1 MVWRKHGD
9 DPMCPCCEHDEDT
22 DRILQSC
29 ASALQNKIFTTE
41 REACSE
47 YLKNTTTWEIHEIR
61 EIRGAI
67 LELLT
72 SFRENREPV
81 IHHNWSTTTSTM
93 VMSQF
98 ELGQRAFV
106 SGLWI
111 EDWISAQS
119 EHHKT
124 LNTRKHGLT
133 AIVQMITKL
142 QKLTRELWYYSR
154 NDALHQNTQSR
165 INKDRSIECDAKI
178 ASLLQRKRTIPSRL
192 LAPADRK

>member
-1 MVWRKHGD
+1 M
-9 DPMCPCCEHDEDT
+9 
-22 DRILQSC
+22 
-29 ASALQNKIFTTE
+29 
-41 REACSE
+41 
-47 YLKNTTTWEIHEIR
+47 
-61 EIRGAI
+61 
-67 LELLT
+67 ELLT

-81 IHHNWSTTTSTM
+81 IHHNWSTMTSTM

-98 ELGQRAFV
+98 DLGQRAFV

-124 LNTRKHGLT
+124 LKTRKHGLT

-142 QKLTRELWYYSR
+142 QKLIIELWYSR

-178 ASLLQRKRTIPSRL
+178 AFLLQRKRTIPSRL
-192 LAPADRK
+192 LVPANRK